1 MKINNSLKLYFLLIA
16 SAQALLIS
24 SCTQLDVFEKNTVI
38 PKYEWQQ
45 SFIASGNFVIRDTIS
60 AYSTYLVLRHTDAYQ
75 YNNIWLNI
83 ALQPPGD
90 SLRNQKINLV
100 LGDDVYGWEGTGMN
114 DIWELRKLLSGA
126 PRRFKQPGKYN
137 FNISQNFFQ
146 NGFIEFQITYPG
158 ITLAANYLTRFYI
171 SLVVYDVDEEDLLL
185 KDTPEVDYKNFSA
198 HMNIHNGRIPK

>member
-126 PRRFKQPGKYN
+126 PRRFKQPY
-137 FNISQNFFQ
+137 
-146 NGFIEFQITYPG
+146 
-158 ITLAANYLTRFYI
+158 LAATFKINCLFLSSPLPNPMGTYH
-171 SLVVYDVDEEDLLL
+171 
-185 KDTPEVDYKNFSA
+185 SA
-198 HMNIHNGRIPK
+198 FIRHL